1 MFLKNLKL
9 ICGKKYNICQGKI
22 MTLFLNQWSYCNYTN
37 VRVSWLQLMN
47 ILLKAPELAIK
58 FDVNN
63 QVVYKCWGII
73 TNLFLWLFFNLLSL
87 IFKPPHLQTALKP
100 NGNLYKEIKK
110 DGKLISLGRV
120 KPNLTTSF
128 LNYMPFKS

>member
-1 MFLKNLKL
+1 
-9 ICGKKYNICQGKI
+9 
-22 MTLFLNQWSYCNYTN
+22 
-37 VRVSWLQLMN
+37 MN

-63 QVVYKCWGII
+63 QVVYKSWGII

-87 IFKPPHLQTALKP
+87 IFKPSHLQTALKP

-110 DGKLISLGRV
+110 KA
-120 KPNLTTSF
+120 N
-128 LNYMPFKS
+128 